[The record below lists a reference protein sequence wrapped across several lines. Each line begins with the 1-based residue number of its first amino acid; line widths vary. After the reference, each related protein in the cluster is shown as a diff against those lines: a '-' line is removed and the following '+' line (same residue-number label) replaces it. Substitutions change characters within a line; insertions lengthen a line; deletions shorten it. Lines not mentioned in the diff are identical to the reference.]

1 MIPRERL
8 VLALLGLS
16 ALPRVSLAAQGEPAA
31 SEPSATTREP
41 SPTLA
46 AATQATG
53 PTSDPATPPPGEPNA
68 PSAPGAYPAGVAG
81 APTPAGRRVVAS
93 LEPLGVDVLAGVDLA
108 GSYVYRRQRAQAA
121 DGASDW
127 FHVFELT
134 RGHLALGAESSHAE
148 GRLLVETVRSA
159 ADGSLT
165 GVAGDSL
172 VLRAREAF
180 VGLSTCGRRRPA
192 EPNLDLAPCL
202 RTVRGRAS
210 LGVVPTPLLAELDGT
225 AMMGPLSRST
235 GERESWL
242 SPSDAGVSA
251 RLDFGAAA
259 HVTGG
264 VFNGEGYGQRE
275 LNRGKNG
282 EVVLVGRPLS
292 PLGLAPF
299 ALVGAAAVG
308 SEGVGLARANRWTG
322 AAVWQGSSLRAG
334 VAFTQASGILGD
346 GAREAR
352 AFELFSRGELPLGFT
367 VGGRVAHVQ
376 RNIAATGD
384 ALSTV
389 VVFVGHRPAPLFEV
403 DLVFDHQLP
412 ASITRSIVQGVDR
425 TEVRLVGRFVL

>member
-1 MIPRERL
+1 MGVFGVLSSVWRRL
-8 VLALLGLS
+8 AGGGGHAAGDHHQGGADDPVVEQVALLHHRHDRARL
-16 ALPRVSLAAQGEPAA
+16 
-31 SEPSATTREP
+31 
-41 SPTLA
+41 
-46 AATQATG
+46 
-53 PTSDPATPPPGEPNA
+53 
-68 PSAPGAYPAGVAG
+68 
-81 APTPAGRRVVAS
+81 
-93 LEPLGVDVLAGVDLA
+93 LAGVDLA

-282 EVVLVGRPLS
+282 EVVARFAPRTKPDAPEV
-292 PLGLAPF
+292 LA
-299 ALVGAAAVG
+299 V
-308 SEGVGLARANRWTG
+308 
-322 AAVWQGSSLRAG
+322 
-334 VAFTQASGILGD
+334 I
-346 GAREAR
+346 EA
-352 AFELFSRGELPLGFT
+352 ELKK
-367 VGGRVAHVQ
+367 
-376 RNIAATGD
+376 
-384 ALSTV
+384 
-389 VVFVGHRPAPLFEV
+389 
-403 DLVFDHQLP
+403 
-412 ASITRSIVQGVDR
+412 
-425 TEVRLVGRFVL
+425 